1 LQWSSIHRKEGC
13 IVCKNRFETNCLM
26 NRVLTC
32 MLALSASP
40 LMAAPPAPATPPDS
54 SQACWQPAFEAGDAD
69 AVAQCYAPDAVLW
82 LPGAP
87 MMQGRDAIRAG
98 YVDFFAGAT
107 IKSAT
112 LTELGKV
119 SDDHEAASWGTFT
132 VVTVSK
138 KDGKETTE
146 SGRYTDVS
154 RRIDG
159 RWQYLVDH
167 ASDDPPAAGD

>member
-1 LQWSSIHRKEGC
+1 MF
-13 IVCKNRFETNCLM
+13 VM
-26 NRVLTC
+26 TC
-32 MLALSASP
+32 VLALSASP
-40 LMAAPPAPATPPDS
+40 LMAAPPAPPAPPES
-54 SQACWQPAFEAGDAD
+54 TQACWQPAFEAGDAD

-98 YVDFFAGAT
+98 YVDFFAAST
-107 IKSAT
+107 IKSAK
-112 LTELGKV
+112 LTELGKL
-119 SDDHEAASWGTFT
+119 SDENEAASWGTFT

-159 RWQYLVDH
+159 RWQYVVDH
-167 ASDDPPAAGD
+167 ASDDPAVAGD

>member
-1 LQWSSIHRKEGC
+1 VRKTKLF
-13 IVCKNRFETNCLM
+13 VMTW
-26 NRVLTC
+26 VLA
-32 MLALSASP
+32 MSASP
-40 LMAAPPAPATPPDS
+40 LMASPPDS

-69 AVAQCYAPDAVLW
+69 AVAQCYAPDAVMW

-98 YVDFFAGAT
+98 YADFFAAST
-107 IKSAT
+107 IKRVK

-119 SDDHEAASWGTFT
+119 SHGNQASSWGRFT
-132 VVTVSK
+132 VVAVSK

-167 ASDDPPAAGD
+167 ASDDPAAAGD

>member
-1 LQWSSIHRKEGC
+1 MRK
-13 IVCKNRFETNCLM
+13 TNPFVMNGVMNGVMTCL
-26 NRVLTC
+26 
-32 MLALSASP
+32 LAAFASP
-40 LMAAPPAPATPPDS
+40 LMAAPPES

-87 MMQGRDAIRAG
+87 AMQGRDAIRAG
-98 YVDFFAGAT
+98 YADVFAAST
-107 IKSAT
+107 IKSAR

-119 SDDHEAASWGTFT
+119 LHGNEASSWGTFT
-132 VVTVSK
+132 VVAVSR

-146 SGRYTDVS
+146 VGRYTDVS
-154 RRIDG
+154 RRING

-167 ASDDPPAAGD
+167 ASDDPPATGD

>member
-1 LQWSSIHRKEGC
+1 MGK
-13 IVCKNRFETNCLM
+13 TNPFLM
-26 NRVLTC
+26 NCVMTC
-32 MLALSASP
+32 VLALSASP
-40 LMAAPPAPATPPDS
+40 LMAAPPAPPDS

-98 YVDFFAGAT
+98 YVDFFAAST
-107 IKSAT
+107 IKSAK
-112 LTELGKV
+112 LTELGKA
-119 SDDHEAASWGTFT
+119 SHGNEAASWGTFT

-138 KDGKETTE
+138 TDGKETTE
-146 SGRYTDVS
+146 TGRYTDVS

-167 ASDDPPAAGD
+167 ASDDPAAAGD

>member
-1 LQWSSIHRKEGC
+1 VTASAFQRTSINHREDC
-13 IVCKNRFETNCLM
+13 IVRKTNLLLINCVM
-26 NRVLTC
+26 SCVLAVT
-32 MLALSASP
+32 ASP
-40 LMAAPPAPATPPDS
+40 LMAAPPKS

-69 AVAQCYAPDAVLW
+69 AVAQCYAPDAVMW

-98 YVDFFAGAT
+98 YVDFFAASA
-107 IKSAT
+107 IKSVT
-112 LTELGKV
+112 LNELGKV
-119 SDDHEAASWGTFT
+119 SHGNEASSWGTFT
-132 VVTVSK
+132 VVAVSK

-154 RRIDG
+154 RRIAG

-167 ASDDPPAAGD
+167 ASDDPAVAGD

>member
-1 LQWSSIHRKEGC
+1 MTLLVMTC
-13 IVCKNRFETNCLM
+13 
-26 NRVLTC
+26 VL
-32 MLALSASP
+32 AVSASS
-40 LMAAPPAPATPPDS
+40 LMASPPGS

-69 AVAQCYAPDAVLW
+69 AVAQCYAPDAVMW

-98 YVDFFAGAT
+98 YADFFAAST
-107 IKSAT
+107 IKSVK
-112 LTELGKV
+112 LTELGRV
-119 SDDHEAASWGTFT
+119 MHGNQASSWGRFT
-132 VVTVSK
+132 VVAVSR

-167 ASDDPPAAGD
+167 ASDDPAAAGD

>member
-1 LQWSSIHRKEGC
+1 VTASAFQRTSINHREDC
-13 IVCKNRFETNCLM
+13 IVRKTNLFLINCGM
-26 NRVLTC
+26 SCVLAVT
-32 MLALSASP
+32 ASP
-40 LMAAPPAPATPPDS
+40 LMAAPPKS

-69 AVAQCYAPDAVLW
+69 AVAQCYAPDAVMW

-98 YVDFFAGAT
+98 YADFFAAST
-107 IKSAT
+107 IKSVT
-112 LTELGKV
+112 LNELGQV
-119 SDDHEAASWGTFT
+119 SHGNEASSWGTFT
-132 VVTVSK
+132 VVAVSK

-154 RRIDG
+154 RRIAG

-167 ASDDPPAAGD
+167 ASDDPAVAGD